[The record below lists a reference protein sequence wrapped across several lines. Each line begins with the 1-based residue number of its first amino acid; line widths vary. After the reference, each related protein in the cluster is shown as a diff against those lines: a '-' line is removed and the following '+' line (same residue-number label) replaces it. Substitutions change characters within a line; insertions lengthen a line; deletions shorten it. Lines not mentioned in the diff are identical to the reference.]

1 MKNAEKIIVA
11 LESKGFKVENHELF
25 LIASRTLENGRFDCL
40 FVDIKYSFLKG
51 TMKYKITN
59 YNSNNYDDDPKKK
72 VILRQG
78 DLNKVIKRIDEQ
90 FA

>member
-1 MKNAEKIIVA
+1 MKNAEKIIVS
-11 LESKGFKVENHELF
+11 LEKKGFQVENHELF
-25 LIASRTLENGRFDCL
+25 MIATRSLKNGQFDCL
-40 FVDIKYSFLKG
+40 FVDIKHSFLKG
-51 TMKYKITN
+51 TMKYKMTN
-59 YNSNNYDDDPKKK
+59 YSSTNCDNDPKKK